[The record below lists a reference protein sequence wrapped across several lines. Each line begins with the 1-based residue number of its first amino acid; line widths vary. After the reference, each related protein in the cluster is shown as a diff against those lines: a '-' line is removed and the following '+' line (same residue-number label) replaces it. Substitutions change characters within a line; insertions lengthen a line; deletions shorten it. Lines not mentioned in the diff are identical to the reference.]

1 MISPALAFSDVVG
14 LPMARQYT
22 QVNVAPSKVLTA
34 MLIFS
39 AVCMLIPRKW
49 DKSDQIKQA
58 AQPLTPLQA
67 LMTRGANW
75 AAEPE
80 AASPSDPKTALNQQA
95 LEGQVLSLAEEVRNL
110 RQRNSELATLREGGY
125 IPRRLGQLIQA
136 DVISHD
142 SLAWRSVLEI
152 NLGGKAGAIKSQWA
166 TSALYLDRGSQ
177 DGVKTQRNVFTVE
190 CLVGQ
195 IVWVGPYTSRI
206 QLLTDP
212 ASQVPVRIAR
222 LQPSTP
228 VGVTYADGTFVLEGT
243 GQGMVIQQVD
253 YRLIESSGQVQVGDL
268 VVLQPNANLPEE
280 AASLRRVGRI
290 TEIKRDRSQS
300 VCTLQVTPLLK
311 LDSLMHVYVFDP
323 TPVP

>member
-1 MISPALAFSDVVG
+1 
-14 LPMARQYT
+14 MARHNT
-22 QVNVAPSKVLTA
+22 QMNVAPSKVLAA

-39 AVCMLIPRKW
+39 AVCMLVPRKW

-67 LMTRGANW
+67 LMTRSTNW

-95 LEGQVLSLAEEVRNL
+95 LEGTVLSLAEEVRNL

-152 NLGGKAGAIKSQWA
+152 NLGGKAGAVKNQWA

-177 DGVKTQRNVFTVE
+177 DGLKAQRNVFTVE

-195 IVWVGPYTSRI
+195 IVWVGPYTSRV

-212 ASQVPVRIAR
+212 ASQVPVRIGR
-222 LQPSTP
+222 LQPNTP
-228 VGVTYADGTFVLEGT
+228 VGVTYTPGAFVLEGT
-243 GQGMVIQQVD
+243 GQGMVVQQVD
-253 YRLIESSGQVQVGDL
+253 SRLVESGQVQVADL
-268 VVLQPNANLPEE
+268 VILQPSGNLPEE
-280 AASLRRVGRI
+280 AASLRRIGRVAN
-290 TEIKRDRSQS
+290 IKRDRSQI

-311 LDSLMHVYVFDP
+311 LDSLKHVYVFDP
-323 TPVP
+323 TPVQ

>member
-1 MISPALAFSDVVG
+1 
-14 LPMARQYT
+14 
-22 QVNVAPSKVLTA
+22 VAPSKVLAA

-49 DKSDQIKQA
+49 DRSDQIKQV

-67 LMTRGANW
+67 LMTRGTSW
-75 AAEPE
+75 AAQPEASSAPADPE
-80 AASPSDPKTALNQQA
+80 AALNQLA
-95 LEGQVLSLAEEVRNL
+95 LEGQYLAFAEEIRNL
-110 RQRNSELATLREGGY
+110 RQRNSELSTLREGGY
-125 IPRRLGQLIQA
+125 LPRRLGQLIQA

-152 NLGGKAGAIKSQWA
+152 NLGGKAGAVKSQWA
-166 TSALYLDRGSQ
+166 TSAIYLDRGSQ
-177 DGVKTQRNVFTVE
+177 DGLKPQRNVFTVE

-195 IVWVGPYTSRI
+195 IVWVGPYTSRV

-222 LQPSTP
+222 LQPNTP
-228 VGVTYADGTFVLEGT
+228 LGVTYAPGTFVLEGT

-253 YRLIESSGQVQVGDL
+253 YRLKDSGQVQVGDL

-280 AASLRRVGRI
+280 AASLRRIGRI
-290 TEIKRDRSQS
+290 AKITPDRSQS
-300 VCTLQVTPLLK
+300 VWTLQVTPLLK
-311 LDSLMHVYVFDP
+311 LDSLKHVYVFDP
-323 TPVP
+323 TPVQ

>member
-1 MISPALAFSDVVG
+1 V
-14 LPMARQYT
+14 T
-22 QVNVAPSKVLTA
+22 PSKVLAA
-34 MLIFS
+34 MLIIS
-39 AVCMLIPRKW
+39 AVCMLVPRKW

-67 LMTRGANW
+67 LMTRSTNW
-75 AAEPE
+75 AGEQSE
-80 AASPSDPKTALNQQA
+80 VSPSADPKTALNQQA
-95 LEGQVLSLAEEVRNL
+95 LEGTVVSLAEEVRNL
-110 RQRNSELATLREGGY
+110 RERNSELAALREGGY

-152 NLGGKAGAIKSQWA
+152 NLGGKAGAVKSQWA

-177 DGVKTQRNVFTVE
+177 DGVKAQRNVFTVE

-195 IVWVGPYTSRI
+195 IVWVGPYTSRV

-222 LQPSTP
+222 LQPNTP
-228 VGVTYADGTFVLEGT
+228 VGVTYAAGSFVLEGT
-243 GQGMVIQQVD
+243 GQGMVVQQVD
-253 YRLIESSGQVQVGDL
+253 SRLVDSGQVQVGDL
-268 VVLQPNANLPEE
+268 VILQPNGNLPEE

-290 TEIKRDRSQS
+290 AEIKRDRSQI
-300 VCTLQVTPLLK
+300 VCTLQVTPLVK
-311 LDSLMHVYVFDP
+311 LDSLRHVYVFDP
-323 TPVP
+323 TPVQ